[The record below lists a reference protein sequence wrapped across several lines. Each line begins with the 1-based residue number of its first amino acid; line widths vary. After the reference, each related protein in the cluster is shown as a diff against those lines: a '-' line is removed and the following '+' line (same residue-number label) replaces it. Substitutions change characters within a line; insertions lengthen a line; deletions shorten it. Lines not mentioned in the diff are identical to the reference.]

1 MGRSRRAPQQ
11 HDVQQLMRAVSRC
24 QLTYEAEHG
33 LVLCVNMEYGLTV
46 KSKNS
51 SVRWC
56 TARPAGLWQRPQA
69 VCFVDVSFIYFFIP
83 KVSGDGFWRQLPVN
97 VHY

>member
-1 MGRSRRAPQQ
+1 
-11 HDVQQLMRAVSRC
+11 MRAVSRC

-69 VCFVDVSFIYFFIP
+69 VCFVDVSFIYFLSP
-83 KVSGDGFWRQLPVN
+83 RSVGMDSGANCL
-97 VHY
+97 

>member
-1 MGRSRRAPQQ
+1 
-11 HDVQQLMRAVSRC
+11 
-24 QLTYEAEHG
+24 
-33 LVLCVNMEYGLTV
+33 MEFGLTV

-69 VCFVDVSFIYFFIP
+69 VCFVDVSFIYFFP